1 MAALEEGFQ
10 YGLSSKSISSSNKS
24 VVQVKLTDSALRI
37 FEEYVKRKPAHCQ
50 KPSIQFDES
59 SGAIQIPDGNG
70 TRTFKFTLSALEPN
84 GSFDAIRQPQ
94 TRGGQLTLEGS
105 MTNKIQIHATS
116 ELFETT
122 RERVTQAEIDS
133 KKNSTKVIKQSGP
146 RISRKKTTVIRNSA
160 PTHQPSRPPP
170 AQPVK
175 PKPPSSAPV
184 NFVKRPSPSYATQ
197 GHAVSPHNPTS
208 AKTVSPTPVSQ
219 PSGHASQPI
228 GHTSQS
234 SVHTSQS
241 SGHPSQP
248 SGHPSQPA
256 AQSTGRTAGNSAI
269 TAMPYRDRIIH
280 LLAIHSYKRPELL
293 IRLRKDG
300 ENKKDKDQLGAIL
313 NQVAVAK
320 DNVFS
325 LAKYLYTAEVR
336 SDWPFYTEE
345 DRQILKKKMAS
356 LSSVSPSAS
365 PANRSPDSQ
374 SSTVQKKPE
383 SLKRSLEDSNR
394 STHHSSKKIRISH
407 CTKKESRPSTEERLS
422 HSHNSVSSTTD
433 ISDKKE
439 NIDDTVDS
447 TSDTPEYMR
456 EYFMITSDDQRSKY
470 KQDFNVEYDEYR
482 ELHSQIDKVSQ
493 KFINLEMKRK
503 KYHKNTIEYKNIED
517 AIRTEYRNQKSDIKF
532 LERKKHFEYLHKKL
546 AHIKKL
552 ITDYDQKFVELS

>member
-1 MAALEEGFQ
+1 MKVLG
-10 YGLSSKSISSSNKS
+10 
-24 VVQVKLTDSALRI
+24 
-37 FEEYVKRKPAHCQ
+37 
-50 KPSIQFDES
+50 
-59 SGAIQIPDGNG
+59 
-70 TRTFKFTLSALEPN
+70 
-84 GSFDAIRQPQ
+84 
-94 TRGGQLTLEGS
+94 
-105 MTNKIQIHATS
+105 
-116 ELFETT
+116 
-122 RERVTQAEIDS
+122 
-133 KKNSTKVIKQSGP
+133 TKVIKQSGP

-470 KQDFNVEYDEYR
+470 KQDFNVEYDDI
-482 ELHSQIDKVSQ
+482 IDKVSQ

-552 ITDYDQKFVELS
+552 ITDYDQKLNYT

>member
-1 MAALEEGFQ
+1 MSRE
-10 YGLSSKSISSSNKS
+10 SRHIVRN
-24 VVQVKLTDSALRI
+24 QVYSLMKVL
-37 FEEYVKRKPAHCQ
+37 
-50 KPSIQFDES
+50 
-59 SGAIQIPDGNG
+59 G
-70 TRTFKFTLSALEPN
+70 
-84 GSFDAIRQPQ
+84 
-94 TRGGQLTLEGS
+94 
-105 MTNKIQIHATS
+105 
-116 ELFETT
+116 
-122 RERVTQAEIDS
+122 
-133 KKNSTKVIKQSGP
+133 TKVIKQSGP

-552 ITDYDQKFVELS
+552 ITDYDQKLNYT